1 MTKNM
6 AATRLR
12 TTKDGRA
19 YYEIRYRVSREA
31 TELSTRW
38 YVPAGWSEKAIQREL
53 AKRAAEFERQCRAG
67 EVQSL
72 RAKKELAAQ
81 EAARQA
87 AEAAK
92 IVTVRQYGER
102 IFMPGKLAGTIG
114 QKALSENSRA
124 YYQNALDKHIYPVL
138 GEQKMQ
144 ALTRAELE
152 ALLLREL
159 NSGSSDSTI
168 SAVYITLRQMF
179 ASAEDSELIRA
190 NPMQKVKKPRRNK
203 AEAKEAAP
211 VEAFSVEEMQHILK
225 CLENEPLKWRAYI
238 RLAIDT
244 GCRRGELCGL
254 RWRSVDLDAQTITIE
269 NNLVYTS
276 VKRGGKGVFED
287 TPKTDASIRSMDID
301 SKSAE
306 LLRQL
311 RAEQGKSCISP
322 YVFSQ
327 GGRAEPMHPT
337 SPTRYFKKFGEKY
350 GIEHFHPHKLRHTFA
365 SIAITH
371 NADVASV
378 SEKLGHANKG
388 ITLKMYTHAN
398 EKSIKAAG
406 NIFRA
411 ALKETAEESRQ
422 A

>member
-1 MTKNM
+1 MTRIM

-53 AKRAAEFERQCRAG
+53 AKRSVEFERQCRTG

-81 EAARQA
+81 EAARLA

-92 IVTVRQYGER
+92 IVTVWQYGER
-102 IFMPGKLAGTIG
+102 IFIPGKLAGTIG

-144 ALTRAELE
+144 AVTRAELE

-211 VEAFSVEEMQHILK
+211 VEAFSVGEMQHILK

-287 TPKTDASIRSMDID
+287 TPKTNASLRSMDID
-301 SKSAE
+301 GKSAE

-311 RAEQGKSCISP
+311 RAEQSKSCISP

-327 GGRAEPMHPT
+327 DGRAEPMHPT

-411 ALKETAEESRQ
+411 VLKETAEESRQ

>member
-1 MTKNM
+1 M

-53 AKRAAEFERQCRAG
+53 AKRSAEFERQCRSG

-81 EAARQA
+81 EAARLA

-102 IFMPGKLAGTIG
+102 VFMPGKLAGTIG

-124 YYQNALDKHIYPVL
+124 YYQNALDNHIYPAL
-138 GEQKMQ
+138 GELKMQ
-144 ALTRAELE
+144 AVTRAELE
-152 ALLLREL
+152 ALLLRKL

-168 SAVYITLRQMF
+168 SAVYITLRQIF
-179 ASAEDSELIRA
+179 ASAEDSELIRT
-190 NPMQKVKKPRRNK
+190 NPMQKVKKPHRNK
-203 AEAKEAAP
+203 AGAKEASQ
-211 VEAFSVEEMQHILK
+211 VEAFSVEEVQHILK

-276 VKRGGKGVFED
+276 AKRGGKGVFED
-287 TPKTDASIRSMDID
+287 TPKTGASIRSMDID
-301 SKSAE
+301 GKSAE

-327 GGRAEPMHPT
+327 DGRAEPMHPT

-398 EKSIKAAG
+398 DKSIKAAG
-406 NIFRA
+406 DIVRN

>member
-1 MTKNM
+1 M

-31 TELSTRW
+31 TELSARW

-53 AKRAAEFERQCRAG
+53 AKRAVEFERQCRSG

-81 EAARQA
+81 EAARLA

-102 IFMPGKLAGTIG
+102 VFMPGKLAGTIG

-124 YYQNALDKHIYPVL
+124 YYQNALDKHIYPL
-138 GEQKMQ
+138 IGEQKIQ
-144 ALTRAELE
+144 TITRAELE

-168 SAVYITLRQMF
+168 SAVYVTLRQMF
-179 ASAEDSELIRA
+179 ASAEDSELIRT

-203 AEAKEAAP
+203 AGAKEASQ
-211 VEAFSVEEMQHILK
+211 VEAFSVEEVQHILK

-276 VKRGGKGVFED
+276 AKRGGRGVFED

-311 RAEQGKSCISP
+311 RAEQSKRCISP

-327 GGRAEPMHPT
+327 DGRAEPMHPT